1 MRFKRIL
8 KTLRKSI
15 DPAEAG
21 LVDHPVPPERLSED
35 KLRLH
40 LFGADFDSAASAQQ
54 FCFGSGKPNAP
65 EPLTMELEGAFIDT
79 AHVEVVHGRITE
91 RLLEFLD
98 DAEADDVLLRLGGEN
113 TLIIITEDAFGGLPY
128 SLDDSDRLTYL
139 GEQIVDV

>member
-8 KTLRKSI
+8 KTLRKGI

-21 LVDHPVPPERLSED
+21 LVDHPTPPDRLPED

-40 LFGADFDSAASAQQ
+40 LFGADFDDAASARQ
-54 FCFGSGKPNAP
+54 FCYGSGKPNAP

-79 AHVEVVHGRITE
+79 AHVEVIHGRITE

-98 DAEADDVLLRLGGEN
+98 DREADDVLVRLGGDN
-113 TLIIITEDAFGGLPY
+113 TLIIITEEAFGGLPY
-128 SLDDSDRLTYL
+128 SLDDTDTLTYL
-139 GEQIVDV
+139 GEQIVNV